1 MQAMGLIPAAHTVL
15 VLYGDVPLIRPT
27 CLEKLVASAGSGALA
42 LLTVKLD
49 QAAGYGRIV
58 RAEDGRVAA
67 IVEHN
72 DATPEQLKIREA
84 NSGLMAAP
92 AGPLRDWLL
101 GLGSSNAQREYYLTD
116 VVAGAVRGGKAG
128 EALPLPRAV
137 GGVGGHG
144 RLPLGPVEAG
154 PRRLPPPG

>member
-1 MQAMGLIPAAHTVL
+1 TVL
-15 VLYGDVPLIRPT
+15 VLYGDVPLIRPA
-27 CLEKLVASAGSGALA
+27 CLEKLVASADSGALA
-42 LLTVKLD
+42 LLTVNLD

-92 AGPLRDWLL
+92 AGRLRDWLL
-101 GLGSSNAQREYYLTD
+101 GLGASNVQREYYLTD
-116 VVAGAVRGGKAG
+116 VVAGAVQGGNPVA
-128 EALPLPRAV
+128 AIPVPRAV
-137 GGVGGHG
+137 
-144 RLPLGPVEAG
+144 EM
-154 PRRLPPPG
+154 